1 MKPQRRI
8 GSAFDKYYIG
18 LGFYMSQEIIET
30 GETPNDGSGDPLR
43 TAFDKINNN
52 FANLFTLTT
61 GNPEILQL
69 IDDTGNESLGN
80 SLNQINRMIVNLVS
94 LAANNNAN
102 NTVEVIS
109 PTSNINTINNNIN
122 MNITNTFDSKSFNPV
137 IVRQKQKATK
147 LATLTSIEKST
158 SSLAVDTNTITF
170 GSQEYIN
177 IGETPNDGNGDPL
190 RVAFGKINNNFT
202 NLFFTTSTSTTAYT
216 SGLTQNQVILQ
227 IPISRFYQGEFQIRS
242 SDPGT
247 ADMQDITL
255 TASITN
261 NQTNVRFSGHST
273 LFDGNAICRYDM
285 DVNDVNVRILI
296 NPLVNEYLEHF
307 ISATVTYP
315 IAMTTPG
322 IDIAFDGYANGYLM
336 GTEDNLILTTE
347 SE

>member
-1 MKPQRRI
+1 MKGQ
-8 GSAFDKYYIG
+8 
-18 LGFYMSQEIIET
+18 
-30 GETPNDGSGDPLR
+30 
-43 TAFDKINNN
+43 
-52 FANLFTLTT
+52 
-61 GNPEILQL
+61 
-69 IDDTGNESLGN
+69 
-80 SLNQINRMIVNLVS
+80 
-94 LAANNNAN
+94 
-102 NTVEVIS
+102 
-109 PTSNINTINNNIN
+109 INTINNNIN
-122 MNITNTFDSKSFNPV
+122 MTITNTFDSKANNPV
-137 IVRQKQKATK
+137 IIRQKQKATK
-147 LATLTSIEKST
+147 LATLSSIEKST
-158 SSLAVDTNTITF
+158 SSLTLDTNTITY

-202 NLFFTTSTSTTAYT
+202 NLFFTTTTTYTAYT
-216 SGLTQNQVILQ
+216 YGLTANQVILE
-227 IPISRFYQGEFQIRS
+227 IPIAQFYQGEFQIRS

-247 ADMQDITL
+247 PDMQDITL

-273 LFDGNAICRYDM
+273 LFDGNVICRYDM
-285 DVNDVNVRILI
+285 DVSNENVRILI

-322 IDIAFDGYANGYLM
+322 IDIALDGYANGYLM